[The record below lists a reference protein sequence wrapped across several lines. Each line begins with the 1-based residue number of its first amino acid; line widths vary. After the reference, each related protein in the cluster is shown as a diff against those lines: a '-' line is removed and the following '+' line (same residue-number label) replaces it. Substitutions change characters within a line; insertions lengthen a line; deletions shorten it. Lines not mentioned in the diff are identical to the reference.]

1 VADQDFISGALAG
14 QQYQLNRFLL
24 QEAPVKLESEKL
36 ALDVAKVDQ
45 ARRQKMADLL
55 AQHPPPAGQD
65 PLEKAQNTLFGMADA
80 AVQAGLPEEATSN
93 LKAASTIANERVDA
107 AYKNSQM
114 IMQQTKYADE
124 LLATIPEGVSQEEGQ
139 RQLNAIDAHI
149 QMYTGK
155 PSWLSG
161 KKYDAKLIDDLR
173 RATMEKRTKAQEDL
187 SKAEAERN
195 RAAAAAE
202 RALVPLRKAQ
212 AELAEKRKDAAGKLG
227 SASGLVAKPATITA
241 AANYIRTQK
250 PDLDDFAA
258 RTYADDMALR
268 TEYLMAHTNG
278 LTRPQ
283 AIAQAYQE
291 STRHGK
297 LAGLPQ
303 AHAMPGSVQKPYS
316 LPADPHDPKSYK
328 DQMVYNTPDGPRWY
342 DAGTQK
348 LYKVG
353 SGPEEDEAAEDA
365 E

>member
-1 VADQDFISGALAG
+1 MADQDFISGALAG

-107 AYKNSQM
+107 AYKNFQQIES
-114 IMQQTKYADE
+114 QTKFADS
-124 LLATIPEGVSQEEGQ
+124 LLAQATDQKSWD
-139 RQLNAIDAHI
+139 AINQYI
-149 QMYTGK
+149 RMSTGK
-155 PSWLSG
+155 PSAMEGRPFSPELR
-161 KKYDAKLIDDLR
+161 DALQQ
-173 RATMEKRTKAQEDL
+173 ASTAKRTKAQEDL
-187 SKAEAERN
+187 SRAEAERA
-195 RAAAAAE
+195 RASAAAE
-202 RALVPLRKAQ
+202 RALVPLRQAQ
-212 AELAEKRKDAAGKLG
+212 KELAEKRKDAAGKLG

-291 STRHGK
+291 SIRHGK

-353 SGPEEDEAAEDA
+353 SGPEEDEATEDA